1 MTSFSKTVTQQKV
14 AKDEPLKKGD
24 PSPRLLTFEN
34 GTQAC
39 VRIKVEHKAG
49 KRIKCGLPVSSLVY
63 RELAFYNLAKMLG
76 LQHLLPESVY
86 GTYKGREALYC
97 AWVSGKHMRKRYSGL
112 FSATNSLVLK
122 ANLRQIKSELGPFQL
137 VEATLL
143 HLVAASRDAHAQNL
157 LVKIPLAKQEPKLYL
172 IDNEASF
179 GLTMLDYY
187 SFLHKYLYWDS
198 LEIPEHLLHRLAQ
211 VSTQDL
217 TQALG
222 GLLNDL
228 ELDHLYKRI
237 QFVLELTAT
246 SLGFETLS
254 QGKPRKDF
262 PDYRWY
268 FGLVEPKARPSIP
281 LQGFYTDVD
290 NTHDG
295 ISGDL
300 RVNYSVNVYGG

>member
-1 MTSFSKTVTQQKV
+1 MSLKGTISQQQV
-14 AKDEPLKKGD
+14 VKDEPLKKGD

-34 GTQAC
+34 GQKAC
-39 VRIKVEHKAG
+39 VRIKVERKAG
-49 KRIKCGLPVSSLVY
+49 KRIKCGLPVATLMY
-63 RELAFYNLAKMLG
+63 RELAFYNLAMMLG
-76 LQHLLPESVY
+76 LKSLLPESVY

-97 AWVSGKHMRKRYSGL
+97 AWVEGKHMRKRYSGL
-112 FSATNSLVLK
+112 FNASSEVVLR
-122 ANLRQIKSELGPFQL
+122 ANLRQIKSELGPSQL
-137 VEATLL
+137 VEATTL

-157 LVKIPLAKQEPKLYL
+157 LVKLPMAKKEPRLYL

-198 LEIPEHLLHRLAQ
+198 LEIPEYLLNRLAQ
-211 VSTQDL
+211 VSMQDL
-217 TQALG
+217 AQALG

-246 SLGFETLS
+246 SLGYESLS
-254 QGKPRKDF
+254 QGKTRKSF

-268 FGLVEPKARPSIP
+268 FGLVEPKAKSSIP
-281 LQGFYTDVD
+281 LQDFYTDVD

-295 ISGDL
+295 ISGDM